1 MGLTTTSIGRVLAR
15 LVAALL
21 VLNLATAQEA
31 SGLVLGFDG
40 QPVAGAVVMARAQ
53 SPEWQKQLLTDGNGR
68 FAIAAAGPLTRWMAP
83 VVLARTQAP
92 EWHKQLLTDA
102 NGRFAIAAVG
112 PLTRLTVQLEGV
124 VRDIALTDGR
134 APAARVSFVG
144 APHTTL
150 RGRILTPDGLG
161 ARNVDVLCRD
171 GGGSTLVNVT
181 TSDDGS
187 FAVRLG
193 EPAKEL
199 RVDPLGWQHV
209 VDGPLANGE
218 DQTLDV
224 RLDGTRFFALQ
235 GRVIGTTGPLA
246 DTEVK
251 AQLQGGGIVTA
262 TSARDGR
269 YTLWTDRPV
278 AALLVPG
285 ADPMHRP
292 GPFAAAA
299 TAVDLDAREHGLVLV
314 VGRVVDRNGEGAVA
328 TTLYGVERG
337 GPPTARR
344 TADATTDGNGW
355 FRMRL
360 PRSQRFVYAYREG
373 GDRKGWAEIPADGKP
388 FEVQIQ

>member
-21 VLNLATAQEA
+21 VLTLATAQEA

-40 QPVAGAVVMARAQ
+40 KPVAGAVVVARAQ
-53 SPEWQKQLLTDGNGR
+53 S
-68 FAIAAAGPLTRWMAP
+68 
-83 VVLARTQAP
+83 P

-102 NGRFAIAAVG
+102 NGRFAIAAAG
-112 PLTRLTVQLEGV
+112 PLTQLTVQLEGV
-124 VRDIALTDGR
+124 VRNVALTDGR
-134 APAARVSFVG
+134 APAAQVSFVG

-209 VDGPLANGE
+209 VEGPLANGA
-218 DQTLDV
+218 DQTIDV

-235 GRVIGTTGPLA
+235 GRVIGTAGPLA
-246 DTEVK
+246 DVAVR
-251 AQLQGGGIVTA
+251 AQLQGGGFVT
-262 TSARDGR
+262 TTTLGDGR
-269 YTLWTDRPV
+269 YRLWTDRPV
-278 AALLVPG
+278 TALDVLGVD
-285 ADPMHRP
+285 AMRRD

-299 TAVDLDAREHGLVLV
+299 TAVDLDEKEHSLVLV
-314 VGRVVDRNGEGAVA
+314 VGRVVDGNGKGAV
-328 TTLYGVERG
+328 TTVLYGVDRG
-337 GPPTARR
+337 GPPAVRR
-344 TADATTDGNGW
+344 TADGMTDSNGW
-355 FRMRL
+355 FRLRL
-360 PRSQRFVYAYREG
+360 PRSQRFVYAHREG
-373 GDRKGWAEIPADGKP
+373 GDLSGWTEIPADGKP
-388 FEVQIQ
+388 FEVQIR

>member
-21 VLNLATAQEA
+21 VLTLATAQEA

-40 QPVAGAVVMARAQ
+40 KPVAGAVVVARAQ
-53 SPEWQKQLLTDGNGR
+53 SPEWHKQLLTDGNGR
-68 FAIAAAGPLTRWMAP
+68 FAIAAAGPLT
-83 VVLARTQAP
+83 
-92 EWHKQLLTDA
+92 QLK
-102 NGRFAIAAVG
+102 
-112 PLTRLTVQLEGV
+112 VQLEGV
-124 VRDIALTDGR
+124 VRDVALTDGR
-134 APAARVSFVG
+134 APDAQVSFVG
-144 APHTTL
+144 VPHTTL

-161 ARNVDVLCRD
+161 ARNIDVLCRD

-181 TSDDGS
+181 TGDDGS

-193 EPAKEL
+193 QPAKEL

-209 VDGPLANGE
+209 VGGPLANGQ
-218 DQTLDV
+218 DQTIDV

-262 TSARDGR
+262 TSGRDGR

-278 AALLVPG
+278 KALLVPG
-285 ADPMHRP
+285 ADPMHRA

-299 TAVDLDAREHGLVLV
+299 TAVDLEASEHGLVLV
-314 VGRVVDRNGEGAVA
+314 VGRVVDANGNGAA
-328 TTLYGVERG
+328 NTALFGVDRAG
-337 GPPTARR
+337 RPADRR
-344 TADATTDGNGW
+344 IVDGHTDGRGW

-360 PRSQRFVYAYREG
+360 PRSQRFVYAFRESG
-373 GDRKGWAEIPADGKP
+373 NLSGWLEIPADGKP
-388 FEVQIQ
+388 LEVQIQ

>member
-40 QPVAGAVVMARAQ
+40 KPVAGAVVVARAQ
-53 SPEWQKQLLTDGNGR
+53 S
-68 FAIAAAGPLTRWMAP
+68 
-83 VVLARTQAP
+83 P
-92 EWHKQLLTDA
+92 EWHKQLLTDGD
-102 NGRFAIAAVG
+102 GRFAITAVG
-112 PLTRLTVQLEGV
+112 PLTQLTVQLEGV
-124 VRDIALTDGR
+124 VRNVALTDGNAR
-134 APAARVSFVG
+134 EARVSFVG

-171 GGGSTLVNVT
+171 GGGSTIVNVT
-181 TSDDGS
+181 TGDDGS

-193 EPAKEL
+193 QPAKEL

-209 VDGPLANGE
+209 VPGPLANGA

-262 TSARDGR
+262 TSGRDGR
-269 YTLWTDRPV
+269 YTLWTDHPV
-278 AALLVPG
+278 AALLVRG

-299 TAVDLDAREHGLVLV
+299 TAVDLEASEHGLVLV
-314 VGRVVDRNGEGAVA
+314 VGRVVDANGNGRAA
-328 TTLYGVERG
+328 TALFGSDRAGRPAVERAVDG
-337 GPPTARR
+337 N
-344 TADATTDGNGW
+344 TDGRGW
-355 FRMRL
+355 FRLRL
-360 PRSQRFVYAYREG
+360 PRNQRFVYAISYEG
-373 GDRKGWAEIPADGKP
+373 DLSGWVEIPAAGKP
-388 FEVQIQ
+388 FELQIQ